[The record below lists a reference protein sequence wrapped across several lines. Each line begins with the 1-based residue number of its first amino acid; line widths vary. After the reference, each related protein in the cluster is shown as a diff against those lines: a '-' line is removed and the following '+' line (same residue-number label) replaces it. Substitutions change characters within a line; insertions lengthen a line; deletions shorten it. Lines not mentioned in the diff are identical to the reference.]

1 MWYVICY
8 FSDKWNT
15 LGKMAKTWQGGNINL
30 SVLLI
35 LYGIFYVFGSLPVD
49 LASEEKG
56 KKMCSN
62 KTSIFFT
69 MI

>member
-1 MWYVICY
+1 
-8 FSDKWNT
+8 
-15 LGKMAKTWQGGNINL
+15 MAKTWQGGNINL